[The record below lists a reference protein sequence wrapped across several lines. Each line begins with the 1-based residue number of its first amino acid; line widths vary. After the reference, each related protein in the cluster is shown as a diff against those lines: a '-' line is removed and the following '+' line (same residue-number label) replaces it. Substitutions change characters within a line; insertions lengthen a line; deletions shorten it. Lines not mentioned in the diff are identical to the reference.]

1 MLPYSE
7 VDERIGYLLREFGPK
22 RKVYHPEHPFWRLQN
37 DGVWELSGAEQIQP
51 SSGGNVNRGDL
62 IRYDVSG
69 GFTEEIAH
77 QLRHDSDLAFEIV
90 QNILYAHFP
99 GSIHDDILQAVGIE
113 LTFKSIR
120 RLKRPKCLKRDP
132 NFRTNVLRAYENRCA
147 VCGFDLRLR
156 DHPIALEAA
165 HIRWHMSGGPDKEEN
180 GLALCVL
187 HHKLFDRGAFT
198 LSKHLDIL
206 VSNDASGS
214 AGFQDWL
221 LRFHGQKLNLPQSQV
236 FFPNENYTRW
246 HVKEVFKGEFRE
258 L

>member
-1 MLPYSE
+1 MTGYGNYPAPSKFNRHLVGTLTE
-7 VDERIGYLLREFGPK
+7 VIF
-22 RKVYHPEHPFWRLQN
+22 
-37 DGVWELSGAEQIQP
+37 
-51 SSGGNVNRGDL
+51 

-90 QNILYAHFP
+90 QNMLYAHFP
-99 GSIHDDILQAVGIE
+99 GSIHDDILQAVGID
-113 LTFKSIR
+113 LTFKSIK
-120 RLKRPKCLKRDP
+120 RLKRLKCLKRDP
-132 NFRTNVLRAYENRCA
+132 NFRPSVLRAYENRCA
-147 VCGFDLRLR
+147 VCGFDVRLR

-198 LSKHLDIL
+198 LSKYLDIL
-206 VSNDASGS
+206 VSSDAGGS
-214 AGFQDWL
+214 AGFQEWL
-221 LRFHGQKLNLPQSQV
+221 MRYHGQKLNLPQRQSL
-236 FFPNENYTRW
+236 FSRTKTTHAGMSKRCS
-246 HVKEVFKGEFRE
+246 KGSFHE